1 MRHPEPAATPQL
13 PPLEPALRLPSCPP
27 LLALLRRPG
36 ASPQGPRG
44 PARHMRPC
52 SPNCGEQPLSS
63 MAVPPTCASSQCL
76 SNNKIYPETSSG
88 LERWTA
94 GGGEAAAETLMKD
107 ILRLPVGT
115 PQPRQRDREQGADRQ
130 RGSCASCIEELRA
143 RPVWGLLLISSSV
156 GGLSVP
162 VRWEKANPSQSSLS
176 GSNWRTGFTPG
187 SKTLPP
193 PSPWGL
199 KFHH

>member
-1 MRHPEPAATPQL
+1 MNICVGMCAMLAQTLGAAMRTLVSQP
-13 PPLEPALRLPSCPP
+13 
-27 LLALLRRPG
+27 RRP
-36 ASPQGPRG
+36 
-44 PARHMRPC
+44 RPVKEV
-52 SPNCGEQPLSS
+52 SLSS
-63 MAVPPTCASSQCL
+63 SKQVAGGLHRP
-76 SNNKIYPETSSG
+76 SG